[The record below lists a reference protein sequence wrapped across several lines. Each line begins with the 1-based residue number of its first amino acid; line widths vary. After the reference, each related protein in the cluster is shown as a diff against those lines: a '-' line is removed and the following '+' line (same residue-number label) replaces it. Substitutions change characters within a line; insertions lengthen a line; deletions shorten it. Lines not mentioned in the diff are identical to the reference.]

1 MSKNI
6 VFNFCKR
13 MKAIAVFI
21 LFIGMFLVVQGYYTQ
36 SLNIEKTPKIIY
48 RYIPSSLYDEQLSN
62 NPSLMVSQ
70 QYKSMFE
77 NINPWPPLQ
86 SQMIEKTPLNANSI
100 ANGIQS
106 QLSSVPTTGTPT
118 TGAPSSGNQVI
129 TVLPTQTQ
137 LPITPTPIANSFTG
151 VFRKNY

>member
-1 MSKNI
+1 
-6 VFNFCKR
+6 

-106 QLSSVPTTGTPT
+106 QLSSVPTTVIPSSGTPT
-118 TGAPSSGNQVI
+118 LGI
-129 TVLPTQTQ
+129 
-137 LPITPTPIANSFTG
+137 
-151 VFRKNY
+151 K